1 MQIPSNEVRGWLA
14 ASYAHAGRSDE
25 ARQKLNE
32 FLGVAKDDMAEYPGT
47 TMTDWETYW
56 HGAIEYKNDND
67 FEHLFDALR
76 RAGMPD

>member
-1 MQIPSNEVRGWLA
+1 
-14 ASYAHAGRSDE
+14 
-25 ARQKLNE
+25 
-32 FLGVAKDDMAEYPGT
+32 MAEYPGT